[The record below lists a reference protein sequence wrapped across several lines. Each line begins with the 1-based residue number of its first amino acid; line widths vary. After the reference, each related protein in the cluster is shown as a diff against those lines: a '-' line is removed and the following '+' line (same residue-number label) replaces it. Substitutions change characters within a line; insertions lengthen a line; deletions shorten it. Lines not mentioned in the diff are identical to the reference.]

1 MVYFV
6 ASCFPSVLAIVLSD
20 ALPPKVRKIS
30 AKYGMTLGVIMK
42 IGFVATMYFNG
53 CEVEPIVFK
62 VGFIT
67 VSMAS
72 LATHGL

>member
-1 MVYFV
+1 MVYYIG
-6 ASCFPSVLAIVLSD
+6 AYFPSVLVIVLSD
-20 ALPPKVRKIS
+20 DLPPKVRKF
-30 AKYGMTLGVIMK
+30 AAVYGMTLGVIMK

-53 CEVEPIVFK
+53 CEVEPIEFK

-72 LATHGL
+72 L